1 MDFLPDTTVLLA
13 FSAAAITL
21 TLTPG
26 PDMTLFLSRA
36 LIHGRRSGFAALAG
50 ASTGL
55 IIHTLLAAYG
65 LSALLA
71 ASATAFR
78 LVTIAGAVY
87 LAWLAFQTLRHG
99 SALTLETADTA
110 SSGGLARSWATGLGI
125 NLLNPKIVLFFVTFL
140 PQFVDAHDENARS
153 QLVFLGLYFVVLSLP
168 FTITIIAL
176 SERFSAALKRSPRA
190 MRVMDWTFAGI
201 MGAFALRIAATLT
214 R

>member
-36 LIHGRRSGFAALAG
+36 LIQGRRAGFAALAG

-55 IIHTLLAAYG
+55 VIHTLLAAYG

-71 ASATAFR
+71 ASTTAFR
-78 LVTIAGAVY
+78 FVTIAGAIY
-87 LAWLAFQTLRHG
+87 LVWLAVQTLRHG
-99 SALTLETADTA
+99 SALTLETADRKVSA
-110 SSGGLARSWATGLGI
+110 GLTRTWATGLGI

-140 PQFVDAHDENARS
+140 PQFVDAHDANARS
-153 QLVFLGLYFVVLSLP
+153 QLVFLGLYFVALSLP
-168 FTITIIAL
+168 FTVTMIAL
-176 SERFSAALKRSPRA
+176 AEKFSAALKRSPRA
-190 MRVMDWTFAGI
+190 MRAMDWTFAGI
-201 MGAFALRIAATLT
+201 MGGFALRIAATLA